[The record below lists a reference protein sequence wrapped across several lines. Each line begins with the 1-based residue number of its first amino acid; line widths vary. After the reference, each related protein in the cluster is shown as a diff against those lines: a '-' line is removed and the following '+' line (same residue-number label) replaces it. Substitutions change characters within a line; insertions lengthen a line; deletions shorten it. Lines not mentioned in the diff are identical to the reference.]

1 MGDCRT
7 LELLQRAGPPAL
19 LVSLPANDPE
29 LGRAARDGG
38 AEGLKVHI
46 NITHAAAGVKFG
58 SLDEEAAVLAEI
70 VGLGLP
76 VGIVPGDFDT
86 MASADD
92 VRRLA
97 ELGLDFLAAYLG
109 AMPAWMLCQSDL
121 PVMAALGAED
131 VRRPG
136 RMGALARLPG
146 VQMVEASIIEHSG
159 YGKPLSVSDL
169 CDYTDVARACGER
182 PAIVPTQRRIMPEDA
197 PALVTTGIRGLL
209 IGAIVTGAEAHGLE
223 AATRR
228 YRGAL
233 AEGSD
238 CGAVRTR

>member
-29 LGRAARDGG
+29 LARAARDGG

-58 SLDEEAAVLAEI
+58 SLDEEATALAEI
-70 VGLGLP
+70 VALGLP

-86 MASADD
+86 MASSDD
-92 VRRLA
+92 VRRLE
-97 ELGLDFLAAYLG
+97 ELGLDFLDVYLG
-109 AMPAWMLCQSDL
+109 AMPVWMLRQENL

-136 RMGALARLPG
+136 RIEALATLPG

-169 CDYTDVARACGER
+169 CDYTDVARACGGR
-182 PAIVPTQRRIMPEDA
+182 PVVVPTQRRIMPEDI
-197 PALVTTGIRGLL
+197 PALTATGIRGLL
-209 IGAIVTGAEAHGLE
+209 IGAIVTGAGAQTLE